1 MDDTPDL
8 LIDPD
13 PITADTLFFGPARSE
28 STREALAFRGDLV
41 EKAPCAA
48 DEAAIVAAETELGV
62 RLPGTLRRIYATR
75 NGGYVGHLVAPRVA
89 APRPVFDDWRGAFAP
104 DYSSLRL
111 VERLETVASSYEDVD
126 IEPEDLPA
134 DASRLV
140 ILQAR
145 YGDMTLLDYTASDR
159 DPAVLLVDY
168 DSGDNPVDMRF
179 ADFDAFLAALRR
191 DRWRE
196 DYVYPPGRP
205 LAETPEETWPKLF
218 WDTEAPNVY
227 RNIAEWHKGD
237 QLPAQR
243 ADEAMLAATEQRLR
257 VQLPKAFRA
266 LLAAQNGGGAAA
278 AWLGTGATRRRV
290 IGQVAPIDFWISFA
304 ELSLRVV
311 FPPAER
317 PWAEGI
323 EAADRLVVIDAADD
337 GALLLDYR
345 NGGQPNLVVAHG
357 LAAAQ
362 GVRLEDLGPFA
373 SLLPQL
379 RHPT

>member
-1 MDDTPDL
+1 MDDMPDI
-8 LIDPD
+8 LIDPN
-13 PITADTLFFGPARSE
+13 PITADTLFSGPARSE
-28 STREALAFRGDLV
+28 STREALAFRGDRV

-48 DEAAIVAAETELGV
+48 DEGAIVAAETKLGV
-62 RLPGTLRRIYATR
+62 RLPETLRRIYAMR
-75 NGGYVGHLVAPRVA
+75 NGGYVGHLVAPRVG
-89 APRPVFDDWRGAFAP
+89 APRPVFDEWRGAFAP
-104 DYSSLRL
+104 DYSSLRP

-126 IEPEDLPA
+126 IEPEDVPA
-134 DASRLV
+134 DAARLV

-159 DPAVLLVDY
+159 DPAVLLVVY
-168 DSGDNPVDMRF
+168 DSGDDPIDMRF
-179 ADFDAFLAALRR
+179 PDFDTFLGALRR

-205 LAETPEETWPKLF
+205 LGEAPDETWPKLF
-218 WDTEAPNVY
+218 WDAEAPNVY

-237 QLPAQR
+237 QLPAPR
-243 ADEAMLAATEQRLR
+243 ADEAALAVTEERLR
-257 VQLPKAFRA
+257 VILPEALCA

-278 AWLGTGATRRRV
+278 GWLGTGATRRRV
-290 IGQVAPIDFWISFA
+290 IEQVAPVELWVSFA
-304 ELSLRVV
+304 ELSGRVA

-323 EAADRLVVIDAADD
+323 EAADRLVVIDAVDD

-345 NGGQPNLVVAHG
+345 TGGQPNLVLAHG

-362 GVRLEDLGPFA
+362 GARLEDLGPFA
-373 SLLPQL
+373 SLVPQL
-379 RHPT
+379 RHPK

>member
-1 MDDTPDL
+1 MDDKPDL
-8 LIDPD
+8 VIDPD
-13 PITADTLFFGPARSE
+13 PITAGTLFSGPARSE
-28 STREALAFRGDLV
+28 ATREALAFRGDRV

-48 DEAAIVAAETELGV
+48 DEGTIVAAETELGV
-62 RLPGTLRRIYATR
+62 RLPETLRRIYAMR

-104 DYSSLRL
+104 DYSSLRR
-111 VERLETVASSYEDVD
+111 VEKLETVASSYEDVD
-126 IEPEDLPA
+126 VEPEDVPA
-134 DASRLV
+134 DAARLV

-159 DPAVLLVDY
+159 DPAVMLVDY
-168 DSGDNPVDMRF
+168 DSGNDPVDMRF
-179 ADFDAFLAALRR
+179 ADFDTFLAALRR

-196 DYVYPPGRP
+196 DYVYPRGRP
-205 LAETPEETWPKLF
+205 LGETPEETWPKLF
-218 WDTEAPNVY
+218 WNPEAPNVY

-257 VQLPKAFRA
+257 VHLPATLRT

-278 AWLGTGATRRRV
+278 VWLGTGATRRRV
-290 IGQVAPIDFWISFA
+290 IEQIAPVEFWVSFA
-304 ELSLRVV
+304 ELSGRVV
-311 FPPAER
+311 FPLAER

-323 EAADRLVVIDAADD
+323 KAADRLIVIDAVDD
-337 GALLLDYR
+337 RALLLDYR
-345 NGGQPNLVVAHG
+345 NSGQPNLLVAHG

-379 RHPT
+379 QYPR

>member
-8 LIDPD
+8 VIEPD
-13 PITADTLFFGPARSE
+13 PITADTLFSGPARSE
-28 STREALAFRGDLV
+28 STREALAFRGDRV

-48 DEAAIVAAETELGV
+48 DEGAIVAAETELGV
-62 RLPGTLRRIYATR
+62 RLPETLRRIYAMR
-75 NGGYVGHLVAPRVA
+75 NGGYVGHLLAPRVA
-89 APRPVFDDWRGAFAP
+89 APKPVFDDWRGAFAP
-104 DYSSLRL
+104 DYSSLRA

-126 IEPEDLPA
+126 TEPGDVPA
-134 DASRLV
+134 DAARLV

-145 YGDMTLLDYTASDR
+145 YGDMTLLDCTASGR

-168 DSGDNPVDMRF
+168 DSGDDPIEMRF
-179 ADFDAFLAALRR
+179 ADFDTFLAALRR
-191 DRWRE
+191 DRWGE
-196 DYVYPPGRP
+196 DYAYPPGRP
-205 LAETPEETWPKLF
+205 LGETPEETWPKLF

-243 ADEAMLAATEQRLR
+243 ADEAMFVATEQRLR
-257 VQLPKAFRA
+257 VHLPATLRV

-278 AWLGTGATRRRV
+278 GWLGAGAARRRV
-290 IGQVAPIDFWISFA
+290 IGQVAPIDFWVSFA
-304 ELSLRVV
+304 ELSGRVV
-311 FPPAER
+311 FPHAEQ
-317 PWAEGI
+317 PWAGGI
-323 EAADRLVVIDAADD
+323 EAADRLVVIDAVDD

-345 NGGQPNLVVAHG
+345 NGEQPNLVVAHG

-362 GVRLEDLGPFA
+362 GVRLEDLGPFT

-379 RHPT
+379 RYPT

>member
-8 LIDPD
+8 VIDPD
-13 PITADTLFFGPARSE
+13 PITAGTLFPGPARSE
-28 STREALAFRGDLV
+28 ATREALAFRGDRV

-48 DEAAIVAAETELGV
+48 DEGAIVAAETALGV
-62 RLPGTLRRIYATR
+62 RLPETLRRIYAKR

-89 APRPVFDDWRGAFAP
+89 APKPVLVDWRGAFAP
-104 DYSSLRL
+104 DYSSLRA
-111 VERLETVASSYEDVD
+111 VEKLETVASSYEDVD
-126 IEPEDLPA
+126 VEPKDMPA
-134 DASRLV
+134 NAARLV

-145 YGDMTLLDYTASDR
+145 YGDMTLLDYTTSDR

-168 DSGDNPVDMRF
+168 DSGDDPVDMRF
-179 ADFDAFLAALRR
+179 ADFDTFLAALRR

-196 DYVYPPGRP
+196 DYAYPPGKP
-205 LAETPEETWPKLF
+205 LGETPDEAWPKLF
-218 WDTEAPNVY
+218 WDAQAPHVY
-227 RNIAEWHKGD
+227 RNIAEWHKGN

-243 ADEAMLAATEQRLR
+243 ADETMLAATEQRLR
-257 VQLPKAFRA
+257 MHLPAALRV
-266 LLAAQNGGGAAA
+266 LLAAQNGGGAAG
-278 AWLGTGATRRRV
+278 WLGTGMTRRSV
-290 IGQVAPIDFWISFA
+290 IGQVAPIDFWVSFA
-304 ELSLRVV
+304 ELSGRVV

-323 EAADRLVVIDAADD
+323 EAADRLVVIDAVDD

-362 GVRLEDLGPFA
+362 GVRLEDLGSFA